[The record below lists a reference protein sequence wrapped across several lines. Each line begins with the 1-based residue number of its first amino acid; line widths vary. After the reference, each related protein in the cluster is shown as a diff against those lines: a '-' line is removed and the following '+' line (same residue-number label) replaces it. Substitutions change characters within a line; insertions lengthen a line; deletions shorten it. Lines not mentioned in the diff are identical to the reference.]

1 MNNLFEQFAQEN
13 VASETELSELSSS
26 CLALHNAQEHIK
38 VYEEFLKDWKEIARK
53 LVEDKIPTQM
63 QALQLNSLTLDSG
76 VKLSLKTEYF
86 ANISNENKENAY
98 QWLRENGYGGLIKE
112 VHKEDIHGQTL
123 KAFVKESYEKDI
135 ELPESIKVYK
145 LVKAVIK

>member
-13 VASETELSELSSS
+13 KASKTELSELSSF
-26 CLALHNAQEHIK
+26 CQQLAEYENKIK
-38 VYEEFLKDWKEIARK
+38 EYENLLKNLKEYARK
-53 LVEDKIPTQM
+53 FSEDKIPMLM
-63 QALQLNSLTLDSG
+63 QALQLNSLELDSG

-86 ANISNENKENAY
+86 ANISEANKENAY
-98 QWLRENGYGGLIKE
+98 RWLRENGYGGLIKE

-135 ELPESIKVYK
+135 DLPESIKVYK